1 MATINLLPWREELR
15 QVKKR
20 EFLEVVVVVLVA
32 SLVVVFAWNWVMK
45 GFISNQTDRNNLL
58 TTEISKL
65 EQQVREIEELKK
77 RKQDMLDRMEV
88 IQGLQANRPDIVRMF
103 DEFVRAIPDG
113 VYISELKRSEQSVA
127 LVGYAESNN
136 RVSALMRSLDSSY
149 KFSDPNL
156 TKVEAND
163 ILGEQGN
170 RFEMRVKLTAPPV
183 AADKENNGEG
193 LKSNE

>member
-20 EFLEVVVVVLVA
+20 EFLEVAVVVFVT
-32 SLVVVFAWNWVMK
+32 SLLIIFAWNWVMS
-45 GFISNQTDRNNLL
+45 GFINNQTDRNNLL
-58 TTEISKL
+58 TAEITKL
-65 EQQVREIEELKK
+65 EQQVSEIDELKK

-113 VYISELKRSEQSVA
+113 VYISELKRDEQAVA

-163 ILGEQGN
+163 ILGDQGN

-193 LKSNE
+193 IKTNE